1 MWYNKLNGGI
11 PKPED
16 KLEKKSKG
24 RKTKVKRPSE
34 KLMEES
40 HKKFVVKKKLD
51 RNILR
56 RAMEKDE
63 NYGDNYED

>member
-1 MWYNKLNGGI
+1 
-11 PKPED
+11 
-16 KLEKKSKG
+16 
-24 RKTKVKRPSE
+24 
-34 KLMEES
+34 MEES

>member
-1 MWYNKLNGGI
+1 MESGI
-11 PKPED
+11 TED